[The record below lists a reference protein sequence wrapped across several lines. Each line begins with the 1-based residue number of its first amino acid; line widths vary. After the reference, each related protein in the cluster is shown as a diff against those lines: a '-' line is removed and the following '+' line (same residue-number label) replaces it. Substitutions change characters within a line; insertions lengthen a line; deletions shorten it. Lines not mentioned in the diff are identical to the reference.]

1 MQGKPEVTKQ
11 AIVRPARHVQEV
23 PALTEWRHN
32 RLSGDAPSHRGESA
46 GSILDGSILWPTPGV
61 SGLEG
66 LRLLDPEDSI
76 FYNPARAMEELGQLG
91 QLGHANP
98 TSSKATGGA

>member
-1 MQGKPEVTKQ
+1 MKGKPEVTKQ

-32 RLSGDAPSHRGESA
+32 RLSGDAPSHGGESA

-91 QLGHANP
+91 HANS
-98 TSSKATGGA
+98 TRSEAKDGT